1 MKRFVLVYRKAFTL
15 IEVMVAV
22 MIVSVV
28 IAALL
33 KLRGDTNHLFMQI
46 QQSQKQSTTGTFL
59 LWNRNYGLDD
69 SSTNLYRL
77 VENFDI
83 DDDLRRELKNIKVEI
98 KYKRIKDIELDMMTF
113 EVGETE
119 LYSEDFDINFNRVLL
134 R

>member
-1 MKRFVLVYRKAFTL
+1 
-15 IEVMVAV
+15 

>member
-1 MKRFVLVYRKAFTL
+1 MRQFALGYRKAFTL

-46 QQSQKQSTTGTFL
+46 QKSQKQSSVGTFL
-59 LWNRNYGLDD
+59 LWNKDYGLDK
-69 SSTNLYRL
+69 SSANLYRL
-77 VENFDI
+77 VENFNI
-83 DDDLRRELKNIKVEI
+83 DDDLRRELKNTKVEI
-98 KYKRIKDIELDMMTF
+98 KYKRIQNIEFDMLTF

-119 LYSEDFDINFNRVLL
+119 LRSKDFDINFHRVLL